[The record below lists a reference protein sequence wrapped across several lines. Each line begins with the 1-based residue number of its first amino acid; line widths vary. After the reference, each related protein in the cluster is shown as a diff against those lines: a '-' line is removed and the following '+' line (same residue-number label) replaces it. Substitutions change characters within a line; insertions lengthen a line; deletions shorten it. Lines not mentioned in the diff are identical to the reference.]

1 MEILRFASLTHLH
14 PLSHEQL
21 AQIAPHA
28 SERTIPAGRRIL
40 LDGPFAQE
48 FAIIASGRGIVRC
61 AGEMVAELG
70 PGHVFGELAPERP
83 VYETATV
90 TAITDLRLVVFGARA
105 LKMLRSVAPETVAAP
120 TPTRLAPQPPRLSKS
135 PTAGTC
141 WPTCA
146 TPRMAL
152 AICRTRRST
161 RKCLAN
167 PSGSSR
173 AATETG
179 ESGVRVRQNGP

>member
-1 MEILRFASLTHLH
+1 MFRRPSRLDSMEILRFASLTHLH

-48 FAIIASGRGIVRC
+48 FAIIASGRGVVRC

-90 TAITDLRLVVFGARA
+90 STLTELRLVVFSARA
-105 LKMLRSVAPETVAAP
+105 LRSLCSVAPETVDALVAAFSV
-120 TPTRLAPQPPRLSKS
+120 APAARGEAEAGPRPAAQL
-135 PTAGTC
+135 T
-141 WPTCA
+141 
-146 TPRMAL
+146 
-152 AICRTRRST
+152 IVRSE
-161 RKCLAN
+161 
-167 PSGSSR
+167 
-173 AATETG
+173 AA
-179 ESGVRVRQNGP
+179 